1 MPQPLRTLAP
11 FKKKFNEKHQKM
23 TKQIWLN
30 LPVKEVAASKAFFS
44 KIGFSFNEEHD
55 TPSSTCMVVGEGKFV
70 VMLFEES
77 LFAGF
82 SQNKITDTKTS
93 SEVLISID
101 AESKQEVDELAKK
114 VQEAGGNVFASP
126 AESQG
131 WMYGC
136 GFADLD
142 GHRWNVLFMDFSK
155 LS

>member
-1 MPQPLRTLAP
+1 
-11 FKKKFNEKHQKM
+11 M

-30 LPVKEVAASKAFFS
+30 LPVKDVAKAKDFFW
-44 KIGFSFNEEHD
+44 KIGFSFNEQHD
-55 TPSSTCMVVGEGKFV
+55 TPSSTCMVVGEGHFV
-70 VMLFEES
+70 VMLFEEM
-77 LFAGF
+77 LFSSF
-82 SQNKITDTKTS
+82 SQNSITDTKLS

-101 AESKQEVDELAKK
+101 AESREEVDELAEK
-114 VQEAGGNVFASP
+114 VKVAGGNVFAPP

-155 LS
+155 LPG

>member
-1 MPQPLRTLAP
+1 MSLWQNN
-11 FKKKFNEKHQKM
+11 KNNKQQKTM

-30 LPVKEVAASKAFFS
+30 LPVKDVAKSKDFFW
-44 KIGFSFNEEHD
+44 KIGFSFNEQHD
-55 TPSSTCMVVGEGKFV
+55 TPSSTCMVVGDSHFV

-77 LFAGF
+77 LFTSF
-82 SQNKITDTKTS
+82 SQNKLTDTQSS

-101 AESKQEVDELAKK
+101 AESASEVDELAKK
-114 VQEAGGNVFASP
+114 VEEAGGTIFSPP

-131 WMYGC
+131 WMYGF
-136 GFADLD
+136 GFSDLD

>member
-1 MPQPLRTLAP
+1 
-11 FKKKFNEKHQKM
+11 M

-30 LPVKEVAASKAFFS
+30 LPVKNVAKAKDFFW
-44 KIGFSFNEEHD
+44 KIGFSFNEQHD
-55 TPSSTCMVVGEGKFV
+55 TPTSTCMVVGEGHFV

-77 LFAGF
+77 VFEGF
-82 SQNKITDTKTS
+82 SQNGIADTNAG

-101 AESKQEVDELAKK
+101 AENREEVDELAKK
-114 VQEAGGNVFASP
+114 VQDAGGTIFAAP